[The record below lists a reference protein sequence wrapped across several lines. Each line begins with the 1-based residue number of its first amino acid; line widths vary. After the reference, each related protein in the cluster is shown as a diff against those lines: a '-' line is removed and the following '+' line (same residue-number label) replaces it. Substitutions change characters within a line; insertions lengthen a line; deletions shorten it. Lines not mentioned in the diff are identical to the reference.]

1 MVRGM
6 STQVK
11 PNGSEIAVN
20 RRARFDYAIE
30 ETYEAGLILTGS
42 EVKSLRLGKGQI
54 NQAFAGIDSDGD
66 LKAFGLYIEEYNK
79 AGSHLQHEP
88 RRPRVLLL
96 KHKEIKKI
104 KSGLTRDG
112 MTLVPI
118 KLYFTQRGR
127 IKLLIGLAKG
137 KKQVDKRAT
146 EKERDWNREKSREM
160 RNRG

>member
-1 MVRGM
+1 M
-6 STQVK
+6 THVK

-42 EVKSLRLGKGQI
+42 EVKSLRLARGQI
-54 NQAFAGIDSDGD
+54 AQSFASVDSADGT
-66 LKAFGLYIEEYNK
+66 LKIFGMFIEEYNK
-79 AGSHLQHEP
+79 SGAHLQHEP
-88 RRPRVLLL
+88 RRPRQLLL
-96 KHKEIKKI
+96 KQKEIKKI
-104 KSGLTRDG
+104 VQGLTRDG

-127 IKLLIGLAKG
+127 IKLLLGLAKG
-137 KKQVDKRAT
+137 KKLVDKREA
-146 EKERDWNREKSREM
+146 EKERDWAREKDREM